1 MEKVEAKLAERG
13 AEAAPP
19 RLVRD
24 VMEFPAVRIVP
35 THTLM
40 AVWRYFREFPHDMF
54 PVFRNAFVDVVDGAI
69 YPQSILLL
77 RDRSDDRRVR
87 DVVNN
92 AVFVQ
97 ADATVEDLYRLL
109 KERRVPGAVVVD
121 RDGKYL
127 GIATLRGLLEA
138 VRRMK
143 PKAKSVTAV
152 YSEFGESVALAG
164 EGDPVDRQAKRL
176 AGGEVEG
183 VVVTNADGVVS
194 GVLTVWDFVKSSI
207 WLRPRREPRPIF
219 GRGASRGSS
228 GGSRPPEV
236 RALEST
242 GVPAATLKTPVEEVA
257 NAMASLGVYVLP
269 VVDKDGRPVGAVTV
283 WDVLKAYFEG
293 PKEGREDVEPERP
306 ISEPLEAKPREA
318 AARPAKFATGVRA
331 RELVRA
337 DIPTVGLLDSVSH
350 VRRVMVRT
358 KAPVVAVVNEEGGTV
373 GFISRRD
380 LLFYLAERSLG
391 YWKVQKGKRLVLKES
406 VMPGEQAKVLREEG
420 TASELMKIDVPKL
433 AADASA
439 EEIAYAM
446 LSSGLDYV
454 LVLGGDGK
462 PLGVVTRDD
471 LVKAYAERG
480 RDDATVAELMTPAD
494 IAVVN
499 PMHSVSHV
507 IDVMKKYEL
516 DGVLVAEG
524 GDIKGAVVDSKLSL
538 VPIEES
544 LRGERVFVVTKGG
557 LRKEGSGR
565 LRYPKA
571 GTLTALDIADD
582 PPPSVP
588 PTLSAREA
596 ARRLL
601 QHGMLAVLDQQGR
614 LVGVLTGFDVVRDLA
629 RSYVAFKAETAKKVE
644 EKT

>member
-1 MEKVEAKLAERG
+1 MEKIEAKLAERG
-13 AEAAPP
+13 AEVAPP
-19 RLVRD
+19 KLVKD
-24 VMEFPAVRIVP
+24 IIEFPAVRIVP
-35 THTLM
+35 THTLK

-54 PVFRNAFVDVVDGAI
+54 PVFKNAFVDVVEGVV

-77 RDRSDDRRVR
+77 KDRSDDRRVG
-87 DVVNN
+87 DIVNN

-97 ADATVEDLYRLL
+97 ADASVEDLYKLL
-109 KERRVPGAVVVD
+109 KERKAPGAVVVD
-121 RDGKYL
+121 KDGKYL

-138 VRRMK
+138 VRHMK
-143 PKAKSVTAV
+143 PKARSVNAV
-152 YSEFGESVALAG
+152 YSAFGESVVLAK
-164 EGDPVDRQAKRL
+164 EGDPVDKPAKKL
-176 AGGEVEG
+176 AGGEIEG
-183 VVVTNADGVVS
+183 AVVANVNGVVS

-207 WLRPRREPRPIF
+207 WLRPRREPRPLF
-219 GRGASRGSS
+219 GKGASRGSS
-228 GGSRPPEV
+228 EGSQQLNV

-242 GVPAATLKTPVEEVA
+242 GVPAASPRTSVEDVA

-269 VVDKDGRPVGAVTV
+269 VVDKDGRPVGAVTA
-283 WDVLKAYFEG
+283 WDVLRAYFEG

-306 ISEPLEAKPREA
+306 ISEAVEARPREA
-318 AARPAKFATGVRA
+318 AAKPVKFATGIRA
-331 RELVRA
+331 RELVRT

-358 KAPVVAVVNEEGGTV
+358 GAPVVAVANEDGNTV

-420 TASELMKIDVPKL
+420 TASELMKVDVPKL

-454 LVLGGDGK
+454 LVVGGSGE
-462 PLGVVTRDD
+462 PLGIVTRDD
-471 LVKAYAERG
+471 LVKAYADRG
-480 RDDATVAELMTPAD
+480 REDATVAELMTPAD

-507 IDVMKKYEL
+507 VEVMKKYEL

-524 GDIKGAVVDSKLSL
+524 GDIKGAVVDNKLSL
-538 VPIEES
+538 TPIEES
-544 LRGERVFVVTKGG
+544 LRGERVFVVTKSGS
-557 LRKEGSGR
+557 RREGSGR

-588 PTLSAREA
+588 PTLKSKEA
-596 ARRLL
+596 ARLLL
-601 QHGMLAVLDQQGR
+601 QHGVLAVLDQQGR
-614 LVGVLTGFDVVRDLA
+614 LVGVLTGFDIVRDLA
-629 RSYVAFKAETAKKVE
+629 RSYVAFKSETAKKVE
-644 EKT
+644 EKA